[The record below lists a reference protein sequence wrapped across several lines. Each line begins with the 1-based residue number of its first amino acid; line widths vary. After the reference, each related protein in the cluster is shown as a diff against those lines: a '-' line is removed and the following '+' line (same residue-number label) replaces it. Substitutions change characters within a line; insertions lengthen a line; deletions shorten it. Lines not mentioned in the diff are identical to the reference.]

1 MRPSEIITWLLG
13 GSDWVQQILGEAS
26 VHRPRRGKVW
36 MATFTEPAGGQAW
49 KTTGTTDHAAALAIA
64 REFEAAARAQRA
76 KFGSARTPR
85 TIYTRRSPGNPGSG
99 LTQQEVAVLLGISER
114 AVRAI
119 ERRAIR
125 RLAQHPKLREL
136 WRQYLAG
143 ELTEDGHTLS
153 EPEIEALLG
162 LARSQAELETIL
174 RVLEIVQ
181 GDTPKAIKLRG
192 QVWAP
197 SRTT

>member
-1 MRPSEIITWLLG
+1 VIVQLISARLLTTSVG
-13 GSDWVQQILGEAS
+13 GTNRAAPPPAPERLDLTSQDCVDFPPGAALPQRHRHQT
-26 VHRPRRGKVW
+26 RPRLRASAMLQPKPQR
-36 MATFTEPAGGQAW
+36 EP
-49 KTTGTTDHAAALAIA
+49 K
-64 REFEAAARAQRA
+64 EPSSAARTQQR
-76 KFGSARTPR
+76 
-85 TIYTRRSPGNPGSG
+85 IYNRRSQRSTGRG

-114 AVRAI
+114 AVRTI

-125 RLAQHPKLREL
+125 KLAQHPKLRKL